1 MNSQSADLPGPPSRS
16 STSPRRSELI
26 AVAFLLALALGRL
39 DADLLVVLLERR
51 QVLARLRELAFL
63 HALADVP
70 VHEGTLRIHQIE
82 LVVDAREHLSDG
94 RGVADHA
101 ARAHHLGKIA
111 TRDNGRRLVVDAAL
125 ESCRTPVDELNG
137 PLSLDGGHG
146 RIHVLWHDIPAVHHA
161 ARHVV
166 AVARVALD

>member
-63 HALADVP
+63 HALSHVP
-70 VHEGTLRIHQIE
+70 MDERTLRVHQVE

-94 RGVADHA
+94 SGVADHA
-101 ARAHHLGKIA
+101 AGTHHLGEIA
-111 TRDNGRRLVVDAAL
+111 ARNHGRRLIIDAAF
-125 ESCRTPVDELNG
+125 EPRRAPVNELDG
-137 PLSLDGGHG
+137 PLRLDGCDC
-146 RIHVLWHDIPAVHHA
+146 RVDIL
-161 ARHVV
+161 R
-166 AVARVALD
+166 